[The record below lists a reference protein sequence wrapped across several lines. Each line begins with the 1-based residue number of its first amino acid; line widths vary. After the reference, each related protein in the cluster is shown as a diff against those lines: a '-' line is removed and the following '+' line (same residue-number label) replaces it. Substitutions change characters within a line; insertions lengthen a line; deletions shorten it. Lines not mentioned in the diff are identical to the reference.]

1 MYITKAEVKEYL
13 NLTDANS
20 DALIDNL
27 IARVEAVAQADKCQR
42 TFGSS
47 TFVEYLDGDG
57 SDTLLLQQYPVIS
70 IDHIYDDLDRDY
82 DAASELDVDDMAIYD
97 QYGKVVYVNG
107 MFTPGAQ
114 NIKIEYHAGYVTI
127 PDDLKLAL
135 IKTVAAEL
143 IGARAQVNAIKGDGE
158 GTDFDDRPKRLKKEA
173 DEVFK
178 LYRRIV

>member
-1 MYITKAEVKEYL
+1 MYVTKAEVKEYL

-20 DALIDNL
+20 DALIDEL

-57 SDTLLLQQYPVIS
+57 GDMLLLQQYPIIS
-70 IDHIYDDLDRDY
+70 IDHIYDDLERDY
-82 DAASELDVDDMAIYD
+82 DAASELDVEDIAVYE
-97 QYGKVVYVNG
+97 QYGKIVFVNG
-107 MFTPGAQ
+107 SFTQGIQ
-114 NIKIEYHAGYVTI
+114 NIKVEYHAGYIVI

-143 IGARAQVNAIKGDGE
+143 IGARAQVNAIKSDGE
-158 GTDFDDRPKRLKKEA
+158 TDIDDRPKRLKKEA

-178 LYRRIV
+178 AYRRIV